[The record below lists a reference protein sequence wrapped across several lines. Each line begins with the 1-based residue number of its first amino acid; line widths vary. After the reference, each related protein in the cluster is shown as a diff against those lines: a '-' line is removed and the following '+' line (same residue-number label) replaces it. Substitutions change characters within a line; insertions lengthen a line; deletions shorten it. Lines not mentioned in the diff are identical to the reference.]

1 MNRKT
6 KDRLFYRSF
15 WSLSTVFMG
24 ILLAILL
31 VGEQVAM
38 PYEGW
43 INSFLHI
50 DPTIQVDDSSNQT
63 PDVMYY
69 PSDFRQWR
77 WHWDEENQTYVYET
91 RWNKDGLYSY
101 LRSVTR
107 DVNTEGSVLLK
118 NENNAL
124 PLEQGEKISI
134 FGTAQ
139 FPSNYIVTGQGS
151 GAHAANTEDSIRSC
165 LINDGIE
172 VNETLYNTYERIA
185 PGYAPS
191 SFNTFPNN
199 DLNYVEFKVNEIPY
213 SEVKSAVDSSID
225 QYGDSALF
233 IISRLGSENGDT
245 DFDAPGHVDNNYM
258 DLNTEEMEILDN
270 LTTLKNQGKIDN
282 IILILNCCS
291 SMQFKTISQYPI
303 DAILS
308 VGAGGTSSY
317 SALSDV
323 LTGKA
328 DPNGHLSD
336 TMLYDNYSA
345 PATVNTGDFTYK
357 NASGLPSV
365 ETYAHNNKYVVY
377 QEGIYVGYRYYETRY
392 EDMVLNQGNAIGDFG
407 SYNSED
413 DWSYQEEVAYPFGYG
428 SSYATFEYSGMTF
441 SQNKG
446 IYNIRVTVTNTS
458 EEYSG
463 KDAVQLYI
471 QKPYTEYDKENNIE
485 KSSVELVAFQKT
497 RTLKPGE
504 SQVVEMI
511 IDSRDFTSYDAN
523 NQKTYILEKGDYYL
537 TVASDSHQAINNIL
551 EAKDVV
557 NEELIDSQG
566 DSAFVQKVTI
576 ENDDFET
583 YSYSEKT
590 NEKITNQ
597 FDNADIN
604 KYEHK
609 GENSVTYLS
618 RKDWEATYPTS
629 PVEISCSTD
638 GMIQDMQYGQE
649 IEEDPTLEMPTFN
662 ADNGISLIDLLYEDF
677 ESEKWDLLLDQL
689 TIDSSKNLILLGAN
703 MIGGASSPINA
714 PGGNVHDG
722 PAGIR
727 DAEGSIAYP
736 SQIVMANTFNTQLI
750 EDLGEAF
757 GMEMQYLG
765 YIGLYGPG
773 ANIHR
778 TAFGGRNFEY
788 FSEDSCL
795 SGLMLNAELKGLSKM
810 GIITYT
816 KHFVLNDQER
826 NRYGVA
832 TFANEQAIREIY
844 LKAFQYSF
852 EDTENKT
859 VGLMTSFNRIGCT
872 WAGAH
877 QGLLTNVLRKE
888 WGFYGSTMTDA
899 AVAGYMGV
907 NNNTLALANALV
919 AGQTIWLGDVRSQ
932 GFGGYENNPVVANAI
947 RQACKY
953 NLYAQL
959 HSSAINGVKS
969 GTRFI
974 EVTPWWQTALHG
986 AQIGAGI
993 ITGITLAMTILSF
1006 VYVSKR
1012 KKEVNEDEK

>member
-6 KDRLFYRSF
+6 KDMLFYRSF

-77 WHWDEENQTYVYET
+77 WHWDEENQTYIYET

-245 DFDAPGHVDNNYM
+245 DFNAPGHVDNNYM

-357 NASGLPSV
+357 NATGLPSV

-441 SQNKG
+441 SQNNG

-597 FDNADIN
+597 FDNADIKVMVFGQVMSWGN
-604 KYEHK
+604 WYE
-609 GENSVTYLS
+609 YS
-618 RKDWEATYPTS
+618 R
-629 PVEISCSTD
+629 
-638 GMIQDMQYGQE
+638 QNQ
-649 IEEDPTLEMPTFN
+649 TLEECMMSIKTFDNIRGSIDLGGNRMRRGMGGGINLFIDIFNGKLPNKKIRYVWNDIVKLGRNIRGNEKSDVLSKIENDYFDVIAEEIN
-662 ADNGISLIDLLYEDF
+662 AIRPQVLLFFTGPDIYWERKLQQRLQATPDDYSPIQGWNIRQVARINIDKEKFPSVKSVVRTHHPCAWISKKARYNDIADAIIPSLID
-677 ESEKWDLLLDQL
+677 
-689 TIDSSKNLILLGAN
+689 
-703 MIGGASSPINA
+703 
-714 PGGNVHDG
+714 
-722 PAGIR
+722 
-727 DAEGSIAYP
+727 
-736 SQIVMANTFNTQLI
+736 
-750 EDLGEAF
+750 
-757 GMEMQYLG
+757 
-765 YIGLYGPG
+765 
-773 ANIHR
+773 
-778 TAFGGRNFEY
+778 
-788 FSEDSCL
+788 
-795 SGLMLNAELKGLSKM
+795 
-810 GIITYT
+810 
-816 KHFVLNDQER
+816 
-826 NRYGVA
+826 
-832 TFANEQAIREIY
+832 
-844 LKAFQYSF
+844 
-852 EDTENKT
+852 
-859 VGLMTSFNRIGCT
+859 
-872 WAGAH
+872 
-877 QGLLTNVLRKE
+877 
-888 WGFYGSTMTDA
+888 
-899 AVAGYMGV
+899 
-907 NNNTLALANALV
+907 
-919 AGQTIWLGDVRSQ
+919 
-932 GFGGYENNPVVANAI
+932 
-947 RQACKY
+947 
-953 NLYAQL
+953 
-959 HSSAINGVKS
+959 
-969 GTRFI
+969 
-974 EVTPWWQTALHG
+974 
-986 AQIGAGI
+986 
-993 ITGITLAMTILSF
+993 
-1006 VYVSKR
+1006 
-1012 KKEVNEDEK
+1012 